1 MNFVKPNQAIF
12 AGAMR
17 ELAYL
22 NKYFWKYKW
31 RFGLGVLF
39 VTISNIIGVYPPQVI
54 RAAFDIVKDNIAY
67 YQMLEGTALQAKFY
81 SFFSW
86 ALLMFGA
93 TVLVLALTRG
103 FFMFLMRQTLIV
115 MSRFIEYDL
124 KNEVYAHYQ
133 RLSTAFYKRNQT
145 GDLMNRATEDVSR
158 VRMYLGPAILYT
170 INLVVLFV
178 MVISTMISVNAKLTL
193 YVLLPLPILSISIY
207 YVSRIINKKSEAI
220 QKQLSQITSVAQ
232 ESYSGIRVLKSY
244 VQEKPMLAFFEKE
257 ALDYRSKWLGLA
269 RVQAL
274 FFPLMMLL
282 VGTSTIITI
291 YVGGIEVMRGTISPG
306 NIAEF
311 IIYVNMLTWPV
322 TSIGWVASIVQRA
335 SASQKRINEFLKT
348 EADIVNP
355 TNEKLNLKGNI
366 EFKNIDFIY
375 PDTGIHALKN
385 ISLKIEEG
393 QKIAIIGKTGCGKS
407 TLADLLLRSYDPTSG
422 EILIDNQHL
431 DKINLEAYRKQ
442 TAYVPQ
448 DVFLFSETVL
458 NNIAFGEDKADEE
471 KIYKAAEAASI
482 HSEIK
487 DLPLGYKTVVG
498 ERGVTLSGGQKQRIS
513 IARALIKKPKL
524 IVLDDCLSA
533 VDAKTEKQILT
544 HFKNELADKT
554 AIIITHRIFSLLQF
568 DKIIVLEKG
577 EIAEIGTHNELMAQK
592 GIYFDFYQLQDQ
604 EHQSEIVG

>member
-1 MNFVKPNQAIF
+1 MVNAKPDQAIF
-12 AGAMR
+12 AGRMK

-22 NKYFWKYKW
+22 NKYFWRYKW

-54 RAAFDIVKDNIAY
+54 RAAFDIIKDNIAY
-67 YQMLEGTALQAKFY
+67 YQMLEGTDLQARFY
-81 SFFSW
+81 GFFSW

-133 RLSTAFYKRNQT
+133 KLSTAFYKRNQT

-178 MVISTMISVNAKLTL
+178 MVIGTMISVNAKLTL

-207 YVSRIINKKSEAI
+207 YVSTIINKKSEAI
-220 QKQLSQITSVAQ
+220 QRQLSQITSVAQ

-257 ALDYRSKWLGLA
+257 ALDYRGKTLSLA

-282 VGTSTIITI
+282 VGTSTILTI
-291 YVGGIEVMRGTISPG
+291 YIGGLEVMRGTISPG

-335 SASQKRINEFLKT
+335 SASQKRINEFLEV
-348 EADIVNP
+348 EADIVNRAK
-355 TNEKLNLKGNI
+355 EDFELEGDI
-366 EFKNIDFIY
+366 EFKNIDFVY
-375 PDTGIHALKN
+375 PDTGVHALKGIN
-385 ISLKIEEG
+385 LSIKRGE
-393 QKIAIIGKTGCGKS
+393 KVAVIGKTGCGKT
-407 TLADLLLRSYDPTSG
+407 TLAELLLRAYDPTSG
-422 EILIDNQHL
+422 EIFVDGEKL
-431 DKINLEAYRKQ
+431 DSINLNDFREQ

-448 DVFLFSETVL
+448 DVFLFSETVE
-458 NNIAFGEDKADEE
+458 NNIAFGRDEADKE
-471 KIYKAAEAASI
+471 KIRAAAKAASI
-482 HSEIK
+482 HNEIS
-487 DLPLGYKTVVG
+487 DLPMGYNTIVG

-524 IVLDDCLSA
+524 LVLDDCLSA
-533 VDAKTEKQILT
+533 VDANTEKQILT
-544 HFKNELADKT
+544 HFRNELADKT
-554 AIIITHRIFSLLQF
+554 AIIITHRIFSLIKF
-568 DKIIVLEKG
+568 DKIVVLEKG
-577 EIAEIGTHNELMAQK
+577 AIAEMGTHDELIDKK
-592 GIYFDFYQLQDQ
+592 GIYFDFYQLQEQ
-604 EHQSEIVG
+604 EHADEIVG